1 MQVSRPVHR
10 AQIVEEHRKKQVFCA
25 SRQKKT
31 DIFRYFLRSVVEND
45 PLNPFFSEGES
56 DDNSHYLYVFF
67 SPARSYDRK
76 NTVIHSQNA
85 LVRARLS
92 SVGIATT
99 AFLERP
105 DPYEAQGRQFVF
117 PVGETCFP

>member
-1 MQVSRPVHR
+1 M
-10 AQIVEEHRKKQVFCA
+10 
-25 SRQKKT
+25 
-31 DIFRYFLRSVVEND
+31 VEND
-45 PLNPFFSEGES
+45 PLNPFFSEGEG

-92 SVGIATT
+92 SIGIAAT
-99 AFLERP
+99 AFLERS
-105 DPYEAQGRQFVF
+105 DPYEAQGRRFVF
-117 PVGETCFP
+117 PVGETCL

>member
-1 MQVSRPVHR
+1 LKNTERNKYSALR
-10 AQIVEEHRKKQVFCA
+10 A
-25 SRQKKT
+25 KKT
-31 DIFRYFLRSVVEND
+31 DIFRYFLRSMVEND
-45 PLNPFFSEGES
+45 PLNPFFSEGEG

-92 SVGIATT
+92 SIGIAAT
-99 AFLERP
+99 AFLERS

-117 PVGETCFP
+117 PVGETCF